1 MSIVFERVDRT
12 EVFVNESGSITI
24 RQDKPGGD
32 AIVCV
37 PVELVEKLVDALRSA
52 KEEAIE

>member
-37 PVELVEKLVDALRSA
+37 PVELVEKLVGALRSA

>member
-24 RQDKPGGD
+24 RQDKTGGD